1 MPGFIAYTTHVCP
14 HHHRALCPGFVGVT
28 PGIRPYA
35 RCQWQVPPQR
45 VAGGLHPASAAPAK
59 RAACACGRKGG
70 GKGGGATYLTYLYI
84 LRTASHCTLHRTP
97 ARRWLTAGTA
107 PCGTSPRSPLPSHP
121 SSPPQR
127 RAAGRWR
134 AAYLRLAPRAGELPA
149 MQQSTAGHRSK
160 LRCTQAQARRRGT
173 RASLKPPPGLT
184 EASCR
189 SGSRTC
195 NAPDQL
201 RSVRAEQRGLTVQV
215 QVQRMRNLTHNHNRN
230 SLKINDYT

>member
-1 MPGFIAYTTHVCP
+1 M
-14 HHHRALCPGFVGVT
+14 L
-28 PGIRPYA
+28 
-35 RCQWQVPPQR
+35 PQR
-45 VAGGLHPASAAPAK
+45 EAEGPRPASAAPAK
-59 RAACACGRKGG
+59 RAACACGRRGG
-70 GKGGGATYLTYLYI
+70 GKGGGATYLTYLYT
-84 LRTASHCTLHRTP
+84 LRTASHRTLHRTP

-107 PCGTSPRSPLPSHP
+107 PCGMSPRSPLPSRS

-215 QVQRMRNLTHNHNRN
+215 QVCRYRYQRV
-230 SLKINDYT
+230 KIECHGASSSPRDTPLHAHSAVTLPARPAGACHSCPRGCTGRRAE

>member
-1 MPGFIAYTTHVCP
+1 M
-14 HHHRALCPGFVGVT
+14 
-28 PGIRPYA
+28 
-35 RCQWQVPPQR
+35 PPQR

-70 GKGGGATYLTYLYI
+70 GKGGGATYLTYLYT

-215 QVQRMRNLTHNHNRN
+215 QVRMGRICSKMELHVLMGARSRMSESPSEAAARVRSGVVAHHAPRRRRRWRYDVN
-230 SLKINDYT
+230 SFG

>member
-1 MPGFIAYTTHVCP
+1 MWIAAEV
-14 HHHRALCPGFVGVT
+14 
-28 PGIRPYA
+28 
-35 RCQWQVPPQR
+35 WQVPPQR

-70 GKGGGATYLTYLYI
+70 GKGGGATYLTYLYT

-107 PCGTSPRSPLPSHP
+107 PCCTSPRSPLPSHP

-215 QVQRMRNLTHNHNRN
+215 QVRMNEIQILVLVRTR
-230 SLKINDYT
+230 T